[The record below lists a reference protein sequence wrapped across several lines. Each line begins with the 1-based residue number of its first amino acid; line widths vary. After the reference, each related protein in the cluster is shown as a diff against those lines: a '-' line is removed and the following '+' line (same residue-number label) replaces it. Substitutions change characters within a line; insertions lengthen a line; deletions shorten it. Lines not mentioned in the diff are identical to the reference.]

1 MSRCLQREIPGFL
14 SRFLYHQTLE
24 EVVALILSK
33 WKKSHSQPPV
43 GWCWLKPCRIM
54 GNNGISTT
62 FTSTDEFTRFLNHQ
76 LTWQW
81 KMDSDW
87 RCISYWKWG
96 YIYIYSIAMSVY
108 PEGNFFQSFQ
118 TILTSPHF
126 FSAKLKQLAKNP
138 YQTNSKERWDPIT
151 QAPANL
157 DSGED
162 IYRNVDNQK
171 IISTKFELNVSYH
184 MEPRMIFGN

>member
-1 MSRCLQREIPGFL
+1 MKLLDVSMSPQGDSWISESVLVPSNLGG
-14 SRFLYHQTLE
+14 
-24 EVVALILSK
+24 VALIPLK

-62 FTSTDEFTRFLNHQ
+62 FTSTDEFTGFLNHQ

-96 YIYIYSIAMSVY
+96 YIYIFHCYVSL
-108 PEGNFFQSFQ
+108 PEGNLKSFP

-126 FSAKLKQLAKNP
+126 FFQRSWNSWPKILIKQILKKDGWLAKHP
-138 YQTNSKERWDPIT
+138 QIWIQERISIETLIIKKSYQQI
-151 QAPANL
+151 
-157 DSGED
+157 
-162 IYRNVDNQK
+162 
-171 IISTKFELNVSYH
+171 LN
-184 MEPRMIFGN
+184 